1 MSLFLIA
8 SSHAQTFNMFPI
20 DGYILHWMVFLS
32 PCCLYDVHSFDLTY
46 WSPSASL
53 NYLRIVNMIALLPVE
68 AFAKLGGGPL
78 SSLLPL
84 PRRY

>member
-8 SSHAQTFNMFPI
+8 SNHAQAFNMFPI
-20 DGYILHWMVFLS
+20 VLLHWMVFLS

-46 WSPSASL
+46 CSPSASL
-53 NYLRIVNMIALLPVE
+53 NHLRIVNTIARLPVE

-78 SSLLPL
+78 SSLQPL